1 MRKLYR
7 CKLYENYV
15 AVVRSECS
23 LGKLKQKSLVF
34 FLTFLVHR
42 RHRNSFQANVSLYFD
57 ASGHSTTNSALN
69 YTLI

>member
-1 MRKLYR
+1 MCKLYR

-15 AVVRSECS
+15 GVVRSECS

-42 RHRNSFQANVSLYFD
+42 RLPNSFQASASLYFD
-57 ASGHSTTNSALN
+57 ATGHSTTNSALN
-69 YTLI
+69 ITH